1 MFDFISAPFE
11 WFANVVQYSLIFMAI
26 MMLVL
31 TIGAV
36 VAIPLGLKLLGVAF
50 AKTIVVETSKVVRD
64 LGITSIDL
72 KQAKN
77 TEKMKT
83 YLDRK
88 VVPILSKISQAGVQ
102 CLNNQVGVGI
112 GLVVQHFTTNK

>member
-1 MFDFISAPFE
+1 MLDFLTTPFE

-36 VAIPLGLKLLGVAF
+36 VATPLGLKLLGVEF

-72 KQAKN
+72 KQAKD
-77 TEKMKT
+77 TQKMKS

-88 VVPILSKISQAGVQ
+88 VVPLLSKSS
-102 CLNNQVGVGI
+102 
-112 GLVVQHFTTNK
+112 

>member
-50 AKTIVVETSKVVRD
+50 AKTIVLETSKVVRD

-72 KQAKN
+72 KQAKD
-77 TEKMKT
+77 TEKMKAWV
-83 YLDRK
+83 DRK
-88 VVPILSKISQAGVQ
+88 VRPILSKSS
-102 CLNNQVGVGI
+102 
-112 GLVVQHFTTNK
+112 

>member
-50 AKTIVVETSKVVRD
+50 AKTIVVETSKVLKD
-64 LGITSIDL
+64 LGIANIDL
-72 KQAKN
+72 KQQKE
-77 TEKMKT
+77 TKQMKA

-88 VVPILSKISQAGVQ
+88 VVPILTKSG
-102 CLNNQVGVGI
+102 
-112 GLVVQHFTTNK
+112 

>member
-26 MMLVL
+26 IILVL

-36 VAIPLGLKLLGVAF
+36 VAIPIGLKLLGVAF
-50 AKTIVVETSKVVRD
+50 AKTIVLETSKVVRD
-64 LGITSIDL
+64 LGITSIDI
-72 KQAKN
+72 KQAKD
-77 TEKMKT
+77 TKKMKA

-88 VVPILSKISQAGVQ
+88 VVPILSKSG
-102 CLNNQVGVGI
+102 
-112 GLVVQHFTTNK
+112 

>member
-1 MFDFISAPFE
+1 MLDFITTPFE

-64 LGITSIDL
+64 LGITNIDI
-72 KQAKN
+72 KQAKD
-77 TEKMKT
+77 TERMKAWV
-83 YLDRK
+83 DRK
-88 VVPILSKISQAGVQ
+88 VVPILSKTS
-102 CLNNQVGVGI
+102 
-112 GLVVQHFTTNK
+112 

>member
-36 VAIPLGLKLLGVAF
+36 VAIPIGLKLLGVAF
-50 AKTIVVETSKVVRD
+50 AKTIVVETSKIVKD
-64 LGITSIDL
+64 LGIANIDI
-72 KQAKN
+72 KQSKD
-77 TEKMKT
+77 TQKMKS

-88 VVPILSKISQAGVQ
+88 VVPILVKSS
-102 CLNNQVGVGI
+102 
-112 GLVVQHFTTNK
+112 

>member
-1 MFDFISAPFE
+1 MFDFITSPFE

-26 MMLVL
+26 IMLVL

-50 AKTIVVETSKVVRD
+50 AKTIVLETSKVVRD

-72 KQAKN
+72 KQAKD
-77 TEKMKT
+77 TDKMKAWV
-83 YLDRK
+83 DRK
-88 VVPILSKISQAGVQ
+88 VVPILSKTS
-102 CLNNQVGVGI
+102 
-112 GLVVQHFTTNK
+112 

>member
-72 KQAKN
+72 KQAKD
-77 TEKMKT
+77 TEKMKAWV
-83 YLDRK
+83 DRK
-88 VVPILSKISQAGVQ
+88 VVPILSKSS
-102 CLNNQVGVGI
+102 
-112 GLVVQHFTTNK
+112 

>member
-11 WFANVVQYSLIFMAI
+11 WFASVVQYSLIFMAI

-50 AKTIVVETSKVVRD
+50 AKTIVVETSKVFRD

-72 KQAKN
+72 KQSKD
-77 TEKMKT
+77 TQKMKS

-88 VVPILSKISQAGVQ
+88 VVPILSKSG
-102 CLNNQVGVGI
+102 
-112 GLVVQHFTTNK
+112 

>member
-1 MFDFISAPFE
+1 MLDFITTPFE
-11 WFANVVQYSLIFMAI
+11 WFANIVQYSLIFMAI
-26 MMLVL
+26 MILVL

-72 KQAKN
+72 KQAKDN
-77 TEKMKT
+77 EKMKAWV
-83 YLDRK
+83 DRK
-88 VVPILSKISQAGVQ
+88 VVPILSKSS
-102 CLNNQVGVGI
+102 
-112 GLVVQHFTTNK
+112 

>member
-1 MFDFISAPFE
+1 LLDFITTPFE

-50 AKTIVVETSKVVRD
+50 AKTIVVETSKVLKD
-64 LGITSIDL
+64 LGIANIDL
-72 KQAKN
+72 KQSKD
-77 TEKMKT
+77 TQKMKS

-88 VVPILSKISQAGVQ
+88 VVPILVKSS
-102 CLNNQVGVGI
+102 
-112 GLVVQHFTTNK
+112 

>member
-1 MFDFISAPFE
+1 MFDFITSPFE

-64 LGITSIDL
+64 LGIANIDI
-72 KQAKN
+72 KQAKD
-77 TEKMKT
+77 TQKMKA

-88 VVPILSKISQAGVQ
+88 VVPILSKTS
-102 CLNNQVGVGI
+102 
-112 GLVVQHFTTNK
+112 

>member
-1 MFDFISAPFE
+1 MLDFITSPFE
-11 WFANVVQYSLIFMAI
+11 WFANIVQYSLMFMAI
-26 MMLVL
+26 IILVL

-72 KQAKN
+72 KQAKDN
-77 TEKMKT
+77 EKMKAWV
-83 YLDRK
+83 DRK
-88 VVPILSKISQAGVQ
+88 VVPILSKSS
-102 CLNNQVGVGI
+102 
-112 GLVVQHFTTNK
+112 

>member
-31 TIGAV
+31 SIGAV
-36 VAIPLGLKLLGVAF
+36 VAIPIGLKLLGVAF
-50 AKTIVVETSKVVRD
+50 AETIVLETSKIVRD
-64 LGITSIDL
+64 LGITNIDI
-72 KQAKN
+72 KQSKD
-77 TEKMKT
+77 TQKMKS

-88 VVPILSKISQAGVQ
+88 VVPILSKSS
-102 CLNNQVGVGI
+102 
-112 GLVVQHFTTNK
+112 

>member
-1 MFDFISAPFE
+1 MFDFITSPFE
-11 WFANVVQYSLIFMAI
+11 WFANVVQYSLIFMAV

-36 VAIPLGLKLLGVAF
+36 VAIPIGLKLLGVAF
-50 AKTIVVETSKVVRD
+50 AKTIVLETSKVVRD

-72 KQAKN
+72 KQSKD
-77 TEKMKT
+77 TQKMKS

-88 VVPILSKISQAGVQ
+88 VVPILSKSG
-102 CLNNQVGVGI
+102 
-112 GLVVQHFTTNK
+112 

>member
-1 MFDFISAPFE
+1 MFDFISAPFD

-50 AKTIVVETSKVVRD
+50 AKTIVVETSKIVRD

-72 KQAKN
+72 KQAKE
-77 TEKMKT
+77 TEKMKAWV
-83 YLDRK
+83 DRK
-88 VVPILSKISQAGVQ
+88 VVPILSKTS
-102 CLNNQVGVGI
+102 
-112 GLVVQHFTTNK
+112 